1 MKRYIS
7 VIMILMMLLAA
18 GCSNGQVQTSE
29 EPQTTMEE
37 KIVKVAVSIPPQK
50 AIVEAIA
57 GDMVE
62 VVTMIPPGYSPA
74 NYAPTQKEMA
84 ALSDSK
90 LYFAIDVP
98 TEAVN
103 IMPMIES
110 GDYNLKIVDLA
121 DIVDDVHAP
130 RFFEETGHAID
141 EHDHAH
147 EEHADEDHD
156 HEEHADEGHDHE
168 EHADEDHDHEEH
180 ADEDHDHEEHA
191 DEEHAHEEHA
201 DEEHADDGHEGHNH
215 AGRDPH
221 IWVSTKRIE
230 VMAKTMAEELS
241 ALMPE
246 QKATFDQNL
255 SVFLADLSAVDN
267 ELKASFA
274 DHADMPFLIYHPSL
288 GYFADDYDLHMIALE
303 SEGKAATVQGMA
315 EVIDFAKDNGIQTV
329 FYQSEFDSKQ
339 AELLASEIGGQ
350 AVQLNPLSENVIEN
364 LKEMGNSIRNSM
376 K

>member
-7 VIMILMMLLAA
+7 VIMILMMLFVA
-18 GCSNGQVQTSE
+18 GCSSQQTETTSK
-29 EPQTTMEE
+29 EPVVTETEV
-37 KIVKVAVSIPPQK
+37 VKVAVSIPPQK

-121 DIVDDVHAP
+121 DIVDDAHAP
-130 RFFEETGHAID
+130 RFFEEAGHAID
-141 EHDHAH
+141 EHGHAHEEHAEEEHVHEEHAEEEHAHEEHAEEENAH

-156 HEEHADEGHDHE
+156 HEEHT
-168 EHADEDHDHEEH
+168 DED
-180 ADEDHDHEEHA
+180 
-191 DEEHAHEEHA
+191 
-201 DEEHADDGHEGHNH
+201 HADDGHEGHNH

-255 SVFLADLSAVDN
+255 SVFLADVSAVDN

-315 EVIDFAKDNGIQTV
+315 NVIDFAKDNGIQTV

>member
-29 EPQTTMEE
+29 EPQAITEE

-50 AIVEAIA
+50 TIVEAIA

-121 DIVDDVHAP
+121 DIIDDAHAP
-130 RFFEETGHAID
+130 RFFEEAGHAID

-147 EEHADEDHD
+147 EEHVDEEGHEDHDHDHEDHADEDH
-156 HEEHADEGHDHE
+156 ADADHDHE
-168 EHADEDHDHEEH
+168 DHADEDHDHE
-180 ADEDHDHEEHA
+180 D
-191 DEEHAHEEHA
+191 
-201 DEEHADDGHEGHNH
+201 HADDGHEGHNH

-241 ALMPE
+241 TLMPE

-255 SVFLADLSAVDN
+255 SIFLADLLAVDN

-339 AELLASEIGGQ
+339 AELLAAEIGGK